1 MNYTKQQA
9 KEALDELHNS
19 IPYDKYCTI
28 HDGLTEIELLRDRD
42 EELEE
47 LWERFG
53 DIPMDP
59 ETECIEETFL
69 N

>member
-19 IPYDKYCTI
+19 IPYDKYCAI

-47 LWERFG
+47 LWECPLPAKIDRKKVKK
-53 DIPMDP
+53 
-59 ETECIEETFL
+59 TE
-69 N
+69 